1 MKKSMTFE
9 QAMNRLEEIARG
21 LESGDVPLEDSIK
34 MYEEGIQ
41 LIEFCQ
47 KKLDEAE
54 LKVRKLTRNAS
65 GEFETAP
72 LDGTDRP
79 PSSE

>member
-9 QAMNRLEEIARG
+9 QAMNRLEEIARE

-65 GEFETAP
+65 GDFETTP
-72 LDGTDRP
+72 LPETDN
-79 PSSE
+79 SSSSQ